1 MQGGSAL
8 RLPPSAP
15 VPPPGWAPPGQAG
28 GQPPPATAPTRPAA
42 PPKSKPGKAPKESR
56 ADRKRRLRTG
66 DLPPPWTPPT
76 PGPPPPRRRKRRR
89 LRLWILLLIAVLA
102 AAYWYGW
109 ASLLGLPY
117 AGQYPVSPSLPE
129 RVADLHLRDDAS
141 SNRTAERL
149 TASLYHA
156 GVAADEVFAGV
167 YGDDNGKRVAVF
179 GTTGFRWSPGAD
191 VEDEIQRLAAEYDLT
206 DITSYDLG
214 ETGAHERCGVGRSD
228 GTSVVVCSW
237 ADHGSLGSAVLTR
250 RSAADSAEVL
260 GLLREAVLSRP

>member
-1 MQGGSAL
+1 MLVATYWFGG
-8 RLPPSAP
+8 
-15 VPPPGWAPPGQAG
+15 
-28 GQPPPATAPTRPAA
+28 
-42 PPKSKPGKAPKESR
+42 
-56 ADRKRRLRTG
+56 
-66 DLPPPWTPPT
+66 
-76 PGPPPPRRRKRRR
+76 
-89 LRLWILLLIAVLA
+89 
-102 AAYWYGW
+102 
-109 ASLLGLPY
+109 ASMLGLPY

-149 TASLYHA
+149 TQSLHDA

-167 YGDDNGKRVAVF
+167 YGDDDGKRVAVF
-179 GTTGFRWSPGAD
+179 GTTGFRWSPRDD
-191 VEDEIQRLAAEYDLT
+191 VEAEIQRLAARYHLK
-206 DITSYDLG
+206 DIEPYDLG

-250 RSAADSAEVL
+250 RSVSDSADVV